1 MRWIN
6 VSELV
11 TALLGAGVIALVTY
25 FFWKPLTMGR
35 KRILWEVLYDEQI
48 NQGYPTGVKHAPDSG
63 PDRVEGSGPG
73 ADGEMWNIVY
83 HNSRREPK
91 DRPVEYGSLVV
102 LEVSNV
108 GSMPIEESNFE
119 GGITCRFEGRE
130 VIHFKI
136 RENSTYRKLVL
147 ADEPSIRYTESG
159 EGTEFT
165 LPALRMDTK
174 DKFQVL
180 VLLSPLEGKKPK
192 NGQPLEKAP
201 APVIEGK
208 IFGGKFEE
216 HKGSRLWPLLA
227 VGGALA
233 LVVGVLIGVQAVTG
247 ANTPSATCA
256 AGTLNIDG
264 STAFAPVANQ
274 VATDYE
280 RLCGPSVSITVNA
293 DDSDKGLGD
302 LKSNK
307 STTPVIAM
315 YDGDAGP
322 AADGSF
328 ERQSV
333 GVVIFSIIGNRT
345 VSPSGDQFTF
355 TPGING
361 GGMREDTIASVFAT
375 RGSGGSIPVFRAEG
389 SGTRKAFVE
398 TIMGGSDREP
408 SAPSCLTVR
417 SGSCEAQTTMDML
430 NYVNRTKGA
439 IGYGEPAAVP
449 FFPNVGVIP
458 IGGYLPTP
466 DNVRNGNY
474 PFYATEHLYTKG
486 KPSGLAA
493 DFIAFLNNPAELAQL
508 SGTDFIPCQDL
519 DGSKVPDACHS

>member
-25 FFWKPLTMGR
+25 FFWKPLTKGR
-35 KRILWEVLYDEQI
+35 RRLVWEAVYDEPI
-48 NQGYPTGVKHAPDSG
+48 NQGNPLEAAPPEG
-63 PDRVEGSGPG
+63 PDPDD
-73 ADGEMWNIVY
+73 DGEMWDVFY
-83 HNSRREPK
+83 RDP
-91 DRPVEYGSLVV
+91 DRKIDHRVVNGSLAV
-102 LEVSNV
+102 LEIRSIGSLEIKKSDFASKSVTCSFPNRNV
-108 GSMPIEESNFE
+108 
-119 GGITCRFEGRE
+119 
-130 VIHFKI
+130 VHFKI
-136 RENSTYRKLVL
+136 RDNDSYRDLVL
-147 ADEPSIRYTESG
+147 SENEKKSILDPGHPSEFKLPPPSLESG
-159 EGTEFT
+159 DKNNELNKFKIVALLE
-165 LPALRMDTK
+165 PAA
-174 DKFQVL
+174 
-180 VLLSPLEGKKPK
+180 GKRPDEAE
-192 NGQPLEKAP
+192 P
-201 APVIEGK
+201 PVVTGK
-208 IFGGKFEE
+208 ISGGKFEE
-216 HKGSRLWPLLA
+216 YKGSRLWPLLA
-227 VGGALA
+227 VGAVLA
-233 LVVGVLIGVQAVTG
+233 VVVGVLIGVQAVTG

-322 AADGSF
+322 AADGPF
-328 ERQSV
+328 ARQAV

-361 GGMREDTIASVFAT
+361 GGMREDTVASIFAT

-439 IGYGEPAAVP
+439 IGYSEPAAVP

-474 PFYATEHLYTKG
+474 PFYATEHLYTRG